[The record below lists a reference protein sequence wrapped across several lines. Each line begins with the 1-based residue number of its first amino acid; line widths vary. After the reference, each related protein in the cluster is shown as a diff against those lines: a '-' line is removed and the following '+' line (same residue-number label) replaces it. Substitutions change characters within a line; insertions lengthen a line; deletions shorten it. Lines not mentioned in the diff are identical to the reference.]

1 MDAMEWMAG
10 AMRAARTRL
19 DVAANNLANVS
30 TDGFRKARAEASL
43 TGRGI
48 VLRVHEMQTQGAL
61 RRTGA
66 PFDLAIVGPGTFD
79 VGGTRTRAGSFLP
92 DREGYLADAQ
102 GRRLHG
108 ERGPVR
114 VDAQTAIEADGS
126 VRSDGRLTNR
136 IALPAGAS
144 VRSGFLEGPN
154 TDAIGEMIE
163 VLNAQRAFETA
174 QKTLVAIDDVRER
187 SVGDVERLK

>member
-1 MDAMEWMAG
+1 MDWMAG

-19 DVAANNLANVS
+19 DVAAHNLANVS
-30 TDGFRKARAEASL
+30 TDGFRKARAEAAL

-48 VLRVHEMQTQGAL
+48 VLRVRDTQTQGAL

-66 PFDLAIVGPGTFD
+66 PFDLAIVGPGAFD
-79 VGGTRTRAGSFLP
+79 VDGARTRVGSFVP
-92 DREGYLADAQ
+92 DRNGYLADAQ
-102 GRRLHG
+102 GRLLHG
-108 ERGPVR
+108 ERGPVH
-114 VDAQTAIEADGS
+114 VDPQTFVEPDGA
-126 VRSDGRLTNR
+126 VRRDGREINR
-136 IALPAGAS
+136 IALPAGSS

-174 QKTLVAIDDVRER
+174 QKTLVAIDEVRER
-187 SVGDVERLK
+187 AVSDVERLK